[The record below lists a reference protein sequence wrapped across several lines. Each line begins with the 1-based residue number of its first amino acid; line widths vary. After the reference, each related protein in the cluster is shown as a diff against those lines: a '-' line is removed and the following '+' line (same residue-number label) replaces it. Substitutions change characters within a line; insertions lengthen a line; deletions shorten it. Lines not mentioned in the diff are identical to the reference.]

1 MHIGYGCSPGLFPD
15 IYWACARTCPFLHL
29 PGSSLLIG
37 RVDGGYWEGG
47 EKQAD
52 KPIVWPD
59 NVLMIRPERIAS
71 LRLPFQSPPAT
82 RENSLLQSNQ
92 VN

>member
-1 MHIGYGCSPGLFPD
+1 MGGIG
-15 IYWACARTCPFLHL
+15 
-29 PGSSLLIG
+29 
-37 RVDGGYWEGG
+37 GG

-71 LRLPFQSPPAT
+71 LRLLFQSPPAT